1 MVSPVITGYYR
12 YTDIFFEWYAPS
24 SSSSSPSSLTT
35 AHRHQALP
43 DPLDRNPLKAI
54 LAQDAL
60 VHPDHPLHRDGIQGV
75 ELYMGTLQNFETRL
89 LFSSAQVEYIRYWL
103 HAMQLTQHPIS
114 LPYSDC
120 LLTESSLRHVSPVHF
135 STREGLRKALKV
147 SPPRAFITPS
157 FLITPQQIEKNNK
170 RLKGVD
176 PTLNAR
182 RDIFERVRTFWTQ
195 KRGVWCALDF
205 EAWDRDHTLLT
216 EFGWSTAHWKD
227 DKQIEEQ
234 GHLIVKEHK
243 YYTNTFVPDHRE
255 HFEFGTSEE
264 VTKAVFKNRIQTLVA
279 GLQSTGPLFL
289 IFHDNNQDIK
299 YLKSKDVDVMLSN
312 MAFMLP
318 DVPPQDG
325 IFIIDTSDL
334 FAALEGEAGG
344 NRRSLERV
352 CRHLQIRT
360 TYLHNAGN
368 DAHYTML
375 ALQSMASGDPIDMQR
390 EKRWP
395 NRTGSN
401 TGAPQSTGGVTVNF
415 DAWEEDDDFSDQEGI
430 FGPIINTTQSTV
442 PDSNPGNGE

>member
-12 YTDIFFEWYAPS
+12 YTDIFFEW
-24 SSSSSPSSLTT
+24 
-35 AHRHQALP
+35 HQALS
-43 DPLDRNPLKAI
+43 DPLDRGPLKAL
-54 LAQDAL
+54 LAQDAI
-60 VHPDHPLHRDGIQGV
+60 VHPDHPLHKDGVQGV
-75 ELYMGTLQNFETRL
+75 ELYVGTLQNFETRL
-89 LFSSAQVEYIRYWL
+89 LFSSAQVEYLRYWL
-103 HAMQLTQHPIS
+103 HAMQLTQHPIP

-120 LLTESSLRHVSPVHF
+120 LLTGSSLRHVSPVQF
-135 STREGLRKALKV
+135 GTREELRKALK
-147 SPPRAFITPS
+147 
-157 FLITPQQIEKNNK
+157 QIEKNNK

-182 RDIFERVRTFWTQ
+182 RDIFERVRSIWSQ

-216 EFGWSTAHWKD
+216 EFGWSTVHWED
-227 DKQIEEQ
+227 DEQIGEQ

-255 HFEFGTSEE
+255 ARHFSFYLRTFLIIARPA
-264 VTKAVFKNRIQTLVA
+264 TFKNRIQTLVA
-279 GLQSTGPLFL
+279 DLQSRGPVFL

-299 YLKSKDVDVMLSN
+299 YLKSKAVEVTLPSL
-312 MAFMLP
+312 AFMLP
-318 DVPPQDG
+318 EIPPQDG
-325 IFIIDTSDL
+325 TFVIDTSDL

-352 CRHLQIRT
+352 CRHLQVST

-375 ALQSMASGDPIDMQR
+375 ALQSMASGDPVDMQR

-395 NRTGSN
+395 NRTANN
-401 TGAPQSTGGVTVNF
+401 TGTPQTGTGVKVNF
-415 DAWEEDDDFSDQEGI
+415 DSWEEEEDFSDQEGI
-430 FGPIINTTQSTV
+430 FGPIIDTTQSAV
-442 PDSNPGNGE
+442 PDNNPDDGE

>member
-12 YTDIFFEWYAPS
+12 YTDIFFEW
-24 SSSSSPSSLTT
+24 
-35 AHRHQALP
+35 HHVLP
-43 DPLDRNPLKAI
+43 DPRDRSPLKAV

-60 VHPDHPLHRDGIQGV
+60 VHPDHPLHKDGVEGV

-89 LFSSAQVEYIRYWL
+89 LFSSAQVEYMRYWL
-103 HAMQLTQHPIS
+103 HAMQLTAQPIP

-120 LLTESSLRHVSPVHF
+120 LLTESSLRHVSPVHL
-135 STREGLRKALKV
+135 STREDLR
-147 SPPRAFITPS
+147 RAVK
-157 FLITPQQIEKNNK
+157 QIEKNNK

-182 RDIFERVRTFWTQ
+182 RDIFERVRSFWSQ
-195 KRGVWCALDF
+195 KLGVWCALDF

-216 EFGWSTAHWKD
+216 EFGWSIVRWEGD
-227 DKQIEEQ
+227 ERIEEQ
-234 GHLIVKEHK
+234 GHLVVEEHM
-243 YYTNTFVPDHRE
+243 YYTNTYVPNHRR
-255 HFEFGTSEE
+255 HYTFGTSEQ
-264 VTKAVFKNRIQTLVA
+264 VNKATFKSRIQTLLA
-279 GLQSTGPLFL
+279 DLRSRGPLFL
-289 IFHDNNQDIK
+289 IFHDNHQDIK
-299 YLKSKDVDVMLSN
+299 YLKSKNVDVVLSD

-318 DVPPQDG
+318 DAPPQHG
-325 IFIIDTSDL
+325 IFIVDTSDL

-352 CRHLQIRT
+352 CRHLQIGT

-395 NRTGSN
+395 NWTAN
-401 TGAPQSTGGVTVNF
+401 TAAAPQAGTGVKVNF
-415 DAWEEDDDFSDQEGI
+415 ERWEEDNDFSDQEGL
-430 FGPIINTTQSTV
+430 FGPIINDTTEPTV
-442 PDSNPGNGE
+442 PDDNPDDEE